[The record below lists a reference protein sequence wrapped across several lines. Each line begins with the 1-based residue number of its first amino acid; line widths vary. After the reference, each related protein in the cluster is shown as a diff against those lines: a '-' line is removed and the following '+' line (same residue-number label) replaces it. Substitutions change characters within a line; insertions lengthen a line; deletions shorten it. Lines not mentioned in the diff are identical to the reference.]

1 MNAAVYGSIALQL
14 IKLVSESVELY
25 RDGTITEDELKQR
38 WSAVGVD
45 FDSAVNLWKGLG
57 VKGP

>member
-1 MNAAVYGSIALQL
+1 MNAKVNGSIALQL
-14 IKLVSESVELY
+14 IKLFSESDKLY

-38 WSAVGVD
+38 WASVGVD